1 MLLRLGGLAHLNVTV
16 AEDVRGNVNLSL
28 HDATPDEA
36 VHAVCSQLQ
45 LRCVREG
52 RSLAVYG
59 QSSVVVPLAIVRA
72 GRAAQMV
79 RQLYPRLAVRVDPA
93 ANALILAG
101 AQNDIQSARAVI
113 AGLDVRDA
121 TKPTTEAITLRT
133 QSAQTVAD
141 RLRSLYPAAK
151 ISVLSRTTMLI
162 SATPPDLAQIK
173 TLVAGIDAPT
183 PPPVSVPV
191 SSDAVKVSQR
201 RPQDVARAITA
212 QIPHVRAAV
221 SGTSITLTG
230 SPDDVNRAKAL
241 IAQLDLPPYGARYT
255 QIYRVRNVD
264 AKSVGA
270 LIQRSFPSATVTV
283 DADLNS
289 LSVTATAAEQQR
301 ISDGIAQIDGTAAAP
316 NGQNPAGRRRR
327 RAVVARGD
335 PAQVDHPRRA
345 RRRRRLDDAARHRR
359 RRSAGAA
366 RLVSRPAR
374 DRAQRLAAADPHRQP
389 AEHSRRARAHRRA
402 RRGAAVGRARH
413 RDPRARREQLEEPGL
428 AARQLGAVDVHR
440 ATAAPRCQ
448 QQPDAFDRH
457 PAVRPFADQRS
468 PRR

>member
-151 ISVLSRTTMLI
+151 VSVLSRTTMLI

-173 TLVAGIDAPT
+173 TLVAGM
-183 PPPVSVPV
+183 S
-191 SSDAVKVSQR
+191 
-201 RPQDVARAITA
+201 
-212 QIPHVRAAV
+212 
-221 SGTSITLTG
+221 
-230 SPDDVNRAKAL
+230 
-241 IAQLDLPPYGARYT
+241 
-255 QIYRVRNVD
+255 
-264 AKSVGA
+264 
-270 LIQRSFPSATVTV
+270 
-283 DADLNS
+283 
-289 LSVTATAAEQQR
+289 
-301 ISDGIAQIDGTAAAP
+301 
-316 NGQNPAGRRRR
+316 
-327 RAVVARGD
+327 
-335 PAQVDHPRRA
+335 
-345 RRRRRLDDAARHRR
+345 
-359 RRSAGAA
+359 
-366 RLVSRPAR
+366 
-374 DRAQRLAAADPHRQP
+374 
-389 AEHSRRARAHRRA
+389 
-402 RRGAAVGRARH
+402 
-413 RDPRARREQLEEPGL
+413 
-428 AARQLGAVDVHR
+428 
-440 ATAAPRCQ
+440 
-448 QQPDAFDRH
+448 
-457 PAVRPFADQRS
+457 
-468 PRR
+468 